1 MIAQN
6 IFLDMTS
13 DFAPHKRSIRDNIKG
28 SWAQADPGGRGYP
41 KQFMSFGLS
50 TIEIPIAQIRASLSE
65 RLAKDLINWWLND
78 SVILP
83 AQMLELVRGDILK
96 RMRLSEGE
104 LIMDLCADKD
114 RSLIAIIS
122 QWTNETRQEINQDNW
137 LSCTKQGVNI
147 LGNEQGKILRFI
159 NDYLTPRV
167 EEFKRNHLLELSPDE
182 RLHGDYLKKIY
193 NNRDEIIQRGKKSL
207 EMEFY
212 NILEDRNRGVK
223 FAESFIVSVRQIFTD
238 MAEKFR
244 RDQEQVWSQNES
256 KRQREYDTALAE
268 INDLKDKLHVSK
280 KDKMEQYCEQA
291 LTGLEGYLMANI
303 QRKTRGAGVEVINR
317 LLEHLNQLESRFNRF
332 RQKLIQ
338 SRDLFNL
345 QANQQI
351 DSADA
356 LLINGIKLFDRQELN
371 GLYQD
376 FIEQFASGIVGN
388 KNAYDTGMDNLCLPL
403 SEEIL
408 KQSSPLWKETRRSD
422 ENMRLFDITEI
433 ADIRQGDFQ
442 QVIINQANQLL
453 QNAPVSS
460 RIQQELAACDRLLKI
475 YNNDADIINNLR
487 IAYQKSRPLIML
499 NPAVLRGKDAG
510 FTPQLNQNVA
520 LIGGRNTNN
529 PAAQKIIPKLREFI
543 ANEDDIKP
551 LGEVEKHRLVFVQE
565 IGGFSL
571 RCLEGMRD
579 LRQSYQDWKGEFILA
594 KRAQQMG
601 ENRDLPIPV
610 HIQKEPPFWDVFPED
625 PSIYQLVVTARA
637 LKVLFPEVNRVTN
650 EKTIRYEI
658 KTATGLK
665 KVDIATSWE
674 DAVQVLEVKAC
685 REDKEK
691 IQSQVTA
698 KLQDSATPEKKQAL
712 YRTFI
717 KYLQQRSEEL
727 TGGKDNTEYK
737 REDAI
742 ILQLID
748 NYKLDSGGEIPLSS
762 VTEVANPALII
773 CGNCGHKNP
782 PSSNFCSK
790 CGAKLVK

>member
-1 MIAQN
+1 
-6 IFLDMTS
+6 
-13 DFAPHKRSIRDNIKG
+13 
-28 SWAQADPGGRGYP
+28 
-41 KQFMSFGLS
+41 
-50 TIEIPIAQIRASLSE
+50 
-65 RLAKDLINWWLND
+65 
-78 SVILP
+78 
-83 AQMLELVRGDILK
+83 
-96 RMRLSEGE
+96 
-104 LIMDLCADKD
+104 
-114 RSLIAIIS
+114 
-122 QWTNETRQEINQDNW
+122 
-137 LSCTKQGVNI
+137 
-147 LGNEQGKILRFI
+147 
-159 NDYLTPRV
+159 
-167 EEFKRNHLLELSPDE
+167 
-182 RLHGDYLKKIY
+182 
-193 NNRDEIIQRGKKSL
+193 
-207 EMEFY
+207 
-212 NILEDRNRGVK
+212 
-223 FAESFIVSVRQIFTD
+223 
-238 MAEKFR
+238 
-244 RDQEQVWSQNES
+244 
-256 KRQREYDTALAE
+256 
-268 INDLKDKLHVSK
+268 
-280 KDKMEQYCEQA
+280 
-291 LTGLEGYLMANI
+291 
-303 QRKTRGAGVEVINR
+303 
-317 LLEHLNQLESRFNRF
+317 
-332 RQKLIQ
+332 
-338 SRDLFNL
+338 
-345 QANQQI
+345 
-351 DSADA
+351 
-356 LLINGIKLFDRQELN
+356 
-371 GLYQD
+371 
-376 FIEQFASGIVGN
+376 
-388 KNAYDTGMDNLCLPL
+388 
-403 SEEIL
+403 
-408 KQSSPLWKETRRSD
+408 
-422 ENMRLFDITEI
+422 MRLFDITEI

-442 QVIINQANQLL
+442 KVILNQANQLL
-453 QNAPVSS
+453 QNAPASS

-520 LIGGRNTNN
+520 LIGGRNTSN

-551 LGEVEKHRLVFVQE
+551 LGDVEKYRLVFVQE

-571 RCLEGMRD
+571 RCLEGMRE

-698 KLQDSATPEKKQAL
+698 KLQDAATPEKKQAL

-717 KYLQQRSEEL
+717 EYLQQRSEEL

-742 ILQLID
+742 ILQLIH
-748 NYKLDSGGEIPLSS
+748 NYKLDSGGEIPLSP

>member
-1 MIAQN
+1 AQN

-83 AQMLELVRGDILK
+83 AQMLDLVRGDILK
-96 RMRLSEGE
+96 KMRLSEGE

-122 QWTNETRQEINQDNW
+122 QWINETRQEINQDNW

-147 LGNEQGKILRFI
+147 LGNEQGKILQFI

-238 MAEKFR
+238 IAEKFR

-268 INDLKDKLHVSK
+268 INDLKDKLHISK
-280 KDKMEQYCEQA
+280 KDKMEEYCEQA

-345 QANQQI
+345 QSNQQI

-371 GLYQD
+371 SLYQD
-376 FIEQFASGIVGN
+376 FIEQFASGIAGN

-408 KQSSPLWKETRRSD
+408 KQSSPLWKETLRSD

-442 QVIINQANQLL
+442 KVILNQANQ
-453 QNAPVSS
+453 
-460 RIQQELAACDRLLKI
+460 
-475 YNNDADIINNLR
+475 
-487 IAYQKSRPLIML
+487 
-499 NPAVLRGKDAG
+499 
-510 FTPQLNQNVA
+510 
-520 LIGGRNTNN
+520 
-529 PAAQKIIPKLREFI
+529 
-543 ANEDDIKP
+543 
-551 LGEVEKHRLVFVQE
+551 
-565 IGGFSL
+565 
-571 RCLEGMRD
+571 
-579 LRQSYQDWKGEFILA
+579 
-594 KRAQQMG
+594 
-601 ENRDLPIPV
+601 
-610 HIQKEPPFWDVFPED
+610 
-625 PSIYQLVVTARA
+625 
-637 LKVLFPEVNRVTN
+637 
-650 EKTIRYEI
+650 
-658 KTATGLK
+658 
-665 KVDIATSWE
+665 
-674 DAVQVLEVKAC
+674 
-685 REDKEK
+685 
-691 IQSQVTA
+691 
-698 KLQDSATPEKKQAL
+698 
-712 YRTFI
+712 
-717 KYLQQRSEEL
+717 
-727 TGGKDNTEYK
+727 
-737 REDAI
+737 
-742 ILQLID
+742 
-748 NYKLDSGGEIPLSS
+748 
-762 VTEVANPALII
+762 
-773 CGNCGHKNP
+773 
-782 PSSNFCSK
+782 
-790 CGAKLVK
+790 

>member
-1 MIAQN
+1 
-6 IFLDMTS
+6 
-13 DFAPHKRSIRDNIKG
+13 
-28 SWAQADPGGRGYP
+28 
-41 KQFMSFGLS
+41 
-50 TIEIPIAQIRASLSE
+50 
-65 RLAKDLINWWLND
+65 
-78 SVILP
+78 
-83 AQMLELVRGDILK
+83 
-96 RMRLSEGE
+96 MRLSEGE

-122 QWTNETRQEINQDNW
+122 QWINETRQEINQDNW

-147 LGNEQGKILRFI
+147 LGNEQGKILQFI
-159 NDYLTPRV
+159 DDYLTPRV

-182 RLHGDYLKKIY
+182 RMHGDYLKKIY
-193 NNRDEIIQRGKKSL
+193 SNRDEIIQRGKKSL
-207 EMEFY
+207 EIEFY

-223 FAESFIVSVRQIFTD
+223 FAESFIFLVRQIFTD
-238 MAEKFR
+238 IAEKFR

-268 INDLKDKLHVSK
+268 INDLKDKLHISK
-280 KDKMEQYCEQA
+280 KDKMEEYCEQA

-345 QANQQI
+345 QSNQQI

-376 FIEQFASGIVGN
+376 FIEQFASGIAGN

-442 QVIINQANQLL
+442 KVILNQANQLL
-453 QNAPVSS
+453 QNAPASS
-460 RIQQELAACDRLLKI
+460 QIQQELAACDRLLKI

-520 LIGGRNTNN
+520 LIGGRNTSN

-551 LGEVEKHRLVFVQE
+551 LGDVEKYRLVFVQE

-571 RCLEGMRD
+571 RCLEGMRE

-717 KYLQQRSEEL
+717 EYLQQRSEEL

-742 ILQLID
+742 ILQLIH
-748 NYKLDSGGEIPLSS
+748 NYKLDSGGEIPLSP
-762 VTEVANPALII
+762 VTEVVNPALII